1 MRTEYRISQKGELP
15 MSEANKN
22 VVRRLF
28 EEVWNKGSLPVA
40 DELLAPTYT
49 HHDSSTPDVGR
60 GPGSEKKRVTL
71 YRTAFPD
78 LRLTIEDIIA
88 EGETVTAR
96 WSCRG
101 THRGDLNGIAPTGK
115 QVTISGVSMA
125 RFTNGKMVEG
135 WVNWDAL
142 GLMQQLGV
150 APAVGKAKVAAAAG
164 VPSR

>member
-1 MRTEYRISQKGELP
+1 
-15 MSEANKN
+15 MSDANKN

-28 EEVWNKGSLPVA
+28 EEVWNKGNLPVA
-40 DELLAPTYT
+40 DELFAENYS
-49 HHDSSTPDVGR
+49 HHDSSTPEFGR
-60 GPGSEKKRVTL
+60 GPASEKKRANL

-78 LRLTIEDIIA
+78 VRLTVEDIIA

-96 WSCRG
+96 WSCKG
-101 THRGDLNGIAPTGK
+101 THKGDLGGIAPTGK
-115 QVTISGVSMA
+115 HFTISGISIA

-150 APAVGKAKVAAAAG
+150 VAEVGKAKAAAK
-164 VPSR
+164 